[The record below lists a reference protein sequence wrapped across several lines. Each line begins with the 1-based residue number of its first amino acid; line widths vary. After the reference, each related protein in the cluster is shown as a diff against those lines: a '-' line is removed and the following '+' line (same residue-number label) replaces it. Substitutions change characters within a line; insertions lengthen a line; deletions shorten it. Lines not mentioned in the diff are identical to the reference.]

1 MNVRS
6 LYLSQHPNVLPSYI
20 ATLRHLEKGF
30 YSQQDV
36 EPVRTV
42 SNDMLKGH
50 LGYLNKY
57 GGSYINLRLVCETKD
72 EYIRISNELAAK
84 RISLSGDSV
93 WEW

>member
-6 LYLSQHPNVLPSYI
+6 LYLSQHPYVLPSYI
-20 ATLRHLEKGF
+20 ATLRHLKKSF

-36 EPVRTV
+36 EPVKTV
-42 SNDMLKGH
+42 ANDMLKGH

-57 GGSYINLRLVCETKD
+57 GGSYINLRMCFPTKE
-72 EYIRISNELAAK
+72 EYIRVSNEFASK
-84 RISLSGDSV
+84 GISLEGNHI